1 MLSFQM
7 GDIMPA
13 DMTDRSDILTLIF
26 RSDYRWLTDKLRR
39 RISYGTMAED
49 IASEAFLRLA
59 AIPELPHIREPRAM
73 LTTLAQRVLY
83 ENWRRRDLEQAYLK
97 ALADSPQHCHPS
109 PEELEMVM
117 ESLLAIDRALDGLSV
132 NARKAFLLNQLDG
145 MTYAEIAKELGVSAS
160 MVRKYVAKAL
170 TNCYLVAQDQS
181 DPMAEH
187 HK

>member
-83 ENWRRRDLEQAYLK
+83 ENWRRRDL
-97 ALADSPQHCHPS
+97 
-109 PEELEMVM
+109 
-117 ESLLAIDRALDGLSV
+117 DRLISKLWQI
-132 NARKAFLLNQLDG
+132 ARSIVTPRPKNW
-145 MTYAEIAKELGVSAS
+145 
-160 MVRKYVAKAL
+160 RW
-170 TNCYLVAQDQS
+170 
-181 DPMAEH
+181 
-187 HK
+187 